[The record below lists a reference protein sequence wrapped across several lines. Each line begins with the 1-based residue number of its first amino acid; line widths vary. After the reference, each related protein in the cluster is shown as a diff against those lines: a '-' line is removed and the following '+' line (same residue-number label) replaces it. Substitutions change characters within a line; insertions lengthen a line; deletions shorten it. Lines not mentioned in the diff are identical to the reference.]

1 MSQNSQERGAVRP
14 VRPHRS
20 GRCDVC
26 VNAGPTRRRTTTV
39 LSAAL
44 GLSLVLAGCGGSNVA
59 GGGGGEAA
67 TGPECAAYTQYGD
80 LAGTTVSVYTSITE
94 PEDQPHIDSYAAFE
108 NCTGATIAY
117 EGSKEFEAQLPVR
130 IQAGSPPDIAYI
142 PQPGLLST
150 LVQDSPGAVLPVP
163 PAVATNVDQY
173 YPETFREAGSVDGT
187 LYAAPLG
194 SNVKSF
200 VWFSPAAFEAKG
212 YTVPTTWDDMVALS
226 DRIVAD
232 GGVPWC
238 AGISSGEAT
247 GWPLTDFLEDAM
259 LRENG
264 PDVYDQWVSHEIP
277 FNSPEVTS
285 ALDRVGSI
293 LKNPTYV
300 NGGLGDVS
308 SIATTT
314 FQDGGLPILDETC
327 YMHRQANFYAAN
339 FPEGTDISENGE
351 AYAFP
356 LPAIDAAAPETIL
369 VGGEFVA
376 AFTDRPEVQAFQA
389 FLSSPEWSNAK
400 AAAGTALGQSGWL
413 SANSGLDASTLSSPI
428 DQLSV
433 EVLQDPAN
441 EFRFDGSD
449 LMPGAVGSASFW
461 TGMTNW
467 ITGQSTQE
475 SLTFIEQSWPQ

>member
-1 MSQNSQERGAVRP
+1 MSAPSSRRAPRIVAAASGAI
-14 VRPHRS
+14 
-20 GRCDVC
+20 
-26 VNAGPTRRRTTTV
+26 A
-39 LSAAL
+39 
-44 GLSLVLAGCGGSNVA
+44 LSLVLAGCGGSNVA
-59 GGGGGEAA
+59 GGGGEAA

-80 LAGTTVSVYTSITE
+80 LSDTSVSIYTSITS
-94 PEDQPHIDSYAAFE
+94 PEDQPHEVSYEVFE
-108 NCTGATIAY
+108 NCTGADVRY

-130 IQAGSPPDIAYI
+130 IQAGSPPDIAYV
-142 PQPGLLST
+142 PQPGLIST
-150 LVQDSPGAVLPVP
+150 LVADNPGAVLPVP
-163 PAVATNVDQY
+163 PAVSTNVGQY
-173 YPETFREAGSVDGT
+173 YPETFAEAASVDGT
-187 LYAAPLG
+187 LYGAPLG

-200 VWFSPAAFEAKG
+200 VWYNPTAFAAKG
-212 YTVPTTWDDMVALS
+212 YTVPTTWDEMVALS
-226 DRIVAD
+226 DRIVAE

-264 PDVYDQWVSHEIP
+264 PEVYDQWVTHEIP
-277 FNSPEVTS
+277 FNAPQVVS

-293 LKNPTYV
+293 LKNPAYV

-339 FPEGTDISENGE
+339 FPEGTDISEEGE
-351 AYAFP
+351 AFAFP

-369 VGGEFVA
+369 VGGEYVI
-376 AFTDRPEVQAFQA
+376 AFADRPEVAAFQA
-389 FLSSPEWSNAK
+389 YLSSPEWANEKAK
-400 AAAGTALGQSGWL
+400 AGTALGQSGWL
-413 SANSGLDASTLSSPI
+413 SANSGLDVANLSSPI
-428 DQLSV
+428 DKLSV
-433 EVLQDPAN
+433 EILQDAEN

>member
-1 MSQNSQERGAVRP
+1 MLG
-14 VRPHRS
+14 
-20 GRCDVC
+20 
-26 VNAGPTRRRTTTV
+26 
-39 LSAAL
+39 AAL
-44 GLSLVLAGCGGSNVA
+44 GLSLVLAGCGGSTVA
-59 GGGGGEAA
+59 SGGGQGAA
-67 TGPECAAYTQYGD
+67 PAGPECAAYTQYGD
-80 LAGTTVSVYTSITE
+80 LAGKTISVYTSITS
-94 PEDQPHIDSYAAFE
+94 PEDQPQIDSYKTFE
-108 NCTGATIAY
+108 SCTGAKVAY

-142 PQPGLLST
+142 PQPGLLGT
-150 LVQDSPGAVLPVP
+150 LVADSPGAVLPVP
-163 PAVATNVDQY
+163 QAVAANVDKF
-173 YPETFREAGSVDGT
+173 YPKTFKEAGSIDGT

-200 VWFSPAAFEAKG
+200 VWFSPAAFAAKG

-264 PDVYDQWVSHEIP
+264 PDVYDKWVSHEIP
-277 FNSPEVTS
+277 FNSPEVVS

-293 LKNPTYV
+293 LKNPAYV

-327 YMHRQANFYAAN
+327 FMHRQANFYAAN

-351 AYAFP
+351 VYAFP

-389 FLSSPEWSNAK
+389 YLSSPEWSNEKAK
-400 AAAGTALGQSGWL
+400 AGTALGQSGWL
-413 SANSGLDASTLSSPI
+413 SANSGFDASTLTSPI
-428 DQLSV
+428 DKLSV
-433 EVLQDPAN
+433 EILQDPAN

-475 SLTFIEQSWPQ
+475 SLTFIEESWPR